1 MWFPHGLSGSF
12 ADLERLRLRRKGD
25 VDDMSTVQDRTR
37 EQLKG
42 IWLATIR
49 AQRRRQVENALIVA
63 AGIVSGCFITLGLF
77 YVYSALAGLR

>member
-1 MWFPHGLSGSF
+1 
-12 ADLERLRLRRKGD
+12 
-25 VDDMSTVQDRTR
+25 MSTVQDRTR

-63 AGIVSGCFITLGLF
+63 AGIASGCFLTLGLF
-77 YVYSALAGLR
+77 YVYSALVGVR

>member
-1 MWFPHGLSGSF
+1 
-12 ADLERLRLRRKGD
+12 
-25 VDDMSTVQDRTR
+25 MSTVQERTR

-49 AQRRRQVENALIVA
+49 AQRRRQVDTAFIVA
-63 AGIVSGCFITLGLF
+63 AGIASGCFLTLGLF

>member
-1 MWFPHGLSGSF
+1 MWFPHGLSGYP
-12 ADLERLRLRRKGD
+12 DLERLILRRKGD
-25 VDDMSTVQDRTR
+25 VDEMSIVQDRTR

-49 AQRRRQVENALIVA
+49 AQRRRQVENAFIVA